1 MGFAENELDDTL
13 NLDMQDEVLEEAAS
27 EVSEAEPEA
36 AAASEAEAASLAET
50 LPKVEGGIVPE
61 PEADELAEAGEDEIV
76 EVSDDDTTKFV
87 PWAAEHIASA
97 EPKPFTHL
105 AFDSIALEL
114 DGKELFGAT
123 TIAIDSPKVIAIVG
137 PAAARKALLLA
148 IAGLAKPT
156 SGSISIDSAA
166 ASKPAKQLKSAVG
179 IALFKGLNDL
189 DDQLTVEQSVIKDLS
204 MLRRRA
210 KDDDVDQLL
219 EDWDLDGIESEK
231 VATIEP
237 HDRIRLGIALASI
250 GSPSTIVIDD
260 IETGMGAQDTLHML
274 NYLSNVAKTQG
285 IAFVIGLSDDLY
297 AKYADEC
304 IAIGS

>member
-1 MGFAENELDDTL
+1 MGQTL
-13 NLDMQDEVLEEAAS
+13 GRGALAHRMQEYLEAF
-27 EVSEAEPEA
+27 VDWVVRR
-36 AAASEAEAASLAET
+36 L
-50 LPKVEGGIVPE
+50 
-61 PEADELAEAGEDEIV
+61 ED
-76 EVSDDDTTKFV
+76 
-87 PWAAEHIASA
+87 
-97 EPKPFTHL
+97 
-105 AFDSIALEL
+105 
-114 DGKELFGAT
+114 
-123 TIAIDSPKVIAIVG
+123 
-137 PAAARKALLLA
+137 
-148 IAGLAKPT
+148 
-156 SGSISIDSAA
+156 
-166 ASKPAKQLKSAVG
+166 
-179 IALFKGLNDL
+179 
-189 DDQLTVEQSVIKDLS
+189 TVEQSVIKDLS

>member
-13 NLDMQDEVLEEAAS
+13 NLDMQDKVGEEAAS
-27 EVSEAEPEA
+27 EISEAVPEPAVAPEA
-36 AAASEAEAASLAET
+36 DTAALAET
-50 LPKVEGGIVPE
+50 LPEIDSNIVVE
-61 PEADELAEAGEDEIV
+61 PEDGELAEVGEDETA
-76 EVSDDDTTKFV
+76 EFV
-87 PWAAEHIASA
+87 PWVAEHIALA
-97 EPKPFTHL
+97 EPKPFAKL

-123 TIAIDSPKVIAIVG
+123 TFGIEAPSVIAITG
-137 PAAARKALLLA
+137 PTAARKALLLT

-156 SGSISIDSAA
+156 SGGISIDGAV
-166 ASKPAKQLKSAVG
+166 ASKPAKQLKSTVG

-231 VATIEP
+231 VAAIEP